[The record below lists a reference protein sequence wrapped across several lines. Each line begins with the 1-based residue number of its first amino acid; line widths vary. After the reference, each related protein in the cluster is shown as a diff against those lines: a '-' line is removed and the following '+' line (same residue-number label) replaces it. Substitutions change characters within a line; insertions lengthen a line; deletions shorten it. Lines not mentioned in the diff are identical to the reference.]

1 MPAVLD
7 RPLALPVLDPL
18 SPDATAARGAAWLD
32 ERVPGWAERINP
44 DWFTIAS
51 CTKCVLGQLFGHY
64 GIGLVKL
71 DLMKDSDWLGF
82 SINEACGPAYCGQ
95 LDEAWRREISGRR

>member
-7 RPLALPVLDPL
+7 RPLPALDPL

-32 ERVPGWAERINP
+32 ERVPGWADHINL
-44 DWFTIAS
+44 DNFTIAS
-51 CTKCVLGQLFGHY
+51 CQKCVLGQLFGNY
-64 GIGLVKL
+64 VDGVSELRIVGQQI
-71 DLMKDSDWLGF
+71 WLGF
-82 SINEACGPAYCGQ
+82 GLDGTRSPSHCGE